1 MKRRNGDCGKSRKAL
16 KRNKSATEGI
26 YWRYMI
32 TTGHNVLLI
41 VETKLVIIYCSSS
54 VHYLK
59 LFGIWLVLILL
70 DYLLHFRF
78 EYVWPFWLLFHKI
91 VEGIKHQGF
100 VSIHLDDVQIIL
112 FCVRLFYLLIT
123 VEGNNYYTI
132 IHSERFSLFLIV
144 CILNQLEVI
153 LSFNNCIGSLN
164 FL

>member
-32 TTGHNVLLI
+32 AIGHNTILI
-41 VETKLVIIYCSSS
+41 VESNYYYIFVVSSS

-100 VSIHLDDVQIIL
+100 VSIHIDNVQIIL
-112 FCVRLFYLLIT
+112 FLM
-123 VEGNNYYTI
+123 
-132 IHSERFSLFLIV
+132 
-144 CILNQLEVI
+144 
-153 LSFNNCIGSLN
+153 
-164 FL
+164 

>member
-26 YWRYMI
+26 YWRYI
-32 TTGHNVLLI
+32 FAIGYLQLLI
-41 VETKLVIIYCSSS
+41 LKLILNSYYFFSVFSS

-59 LFGIWLVLILL
+59 LFGIWLVIILL

-100 VSIHLDDVQIIL
+100 VSTPTYKWCIDYFVIS
-112 FCVRLFYLLIT
+112 VTY
-123 VEGNNYYTI
+123 
-132 IHSERFSLFLIV
+132 SIV
-144 CILNQLEVI
+144 KH
-153 LSFNNCIGSLN
+153 
-164 FL
+164 